1 MKSISIL
8 RLTAILLCSMH
19 LLGSASL
26 QAQMNKWVNYSPD
39 LTTVLKNPAMGWM
52 MYEEGWS
59 FQGTRHNK
67 SNIYTPEVFWKQMEE
82 CKAADYSNILY
93 IRMLWKDLEPE
104 EGKYAWIYNERY
116 KWYIQ
121 KAKDKGLKLAFRVFF
136 HGVDGVPSYVYEAG
150 ATESPIDDEGKTQPY
165 YDNPVFLEKLDK
177 FIEALQRNMTIRMR

>member
-8 RLTAILLCSMH
+8 RLTAVLLCSMH

-52 MYEEGWS
+52 MYEEGRS
-59 FQGTRHNK
+59 FQEHATR
-67 SNIYTPEVFWKQMEE
+67 SNIDTPEVFWKQMEE

-104 EGKYAWIYNERY
+104 EGKYEWIYNERY

-121 KAKDKGLKLAFRVFF
+121 KAKDKGLTRPSGCSFM
-136 HGVDGVPSYVYEAG
+136 GVI
-150 ATESPIDDEGKTQPY
+150 TEYRPMCTKPEPQKVQ
-165 YDNPVFLEKLDK
+165 
-177 FIEALQRNMTIRMR
+177 